1 LKTTVLMGAT
11 LGLLGAI
18 TVRAQ
23 DSFNQPPEPRRD
35 RPAAQTG
42 NRPPKPPLQQ
52 PPRPAPSGGAAETAE
67 RQDQGVTATN
77 RLHDGAMHGPT
88 PNSIPGGQLITT
100 PGLLD
105 LLKAAP
111 GRVLVFDVLG
121 AAERLPGALN
131 AVPAHQAGSFDDA
144 VQREFGQFLQ
154 QVTQGKRDTALVF
167 YCASTQCWMSYNAA
181 LRAIRMGYRN
191 VLWYRGG
198 LEAWKAA
205 RQPVQTAQ
213 AQQGQQPSQGP
224 LGTAQ
229 GTPQR

>member
-1 LKTTVLMGAT
+1 MKTAALMLAIW
-11 LGLLGAI
+11 GLLGAAP
-18 TVRAQ
+18 VRAQ
-23 DSFNQPPEPRRD
+23 DSFNQAPEPRRD
-35 RPAAQTG
+35 RP
-42 NRPPKPPLQQ
+42 PLQQ
-52 PPRPAPSGGAAETAE
+52 PVQPAPSSGAAASAE
-67 RQDQGVTATN
+67 RQDHGVAASN
-77 RLHDGAMHGPT
+77 KLHDGAMHGPT

-167 YCASTQCWMSYNAA
+167 YCASTQCWMSYNAS
-181 LRAIRMGYRN
+181 LRAIRMGYSN

-213 AQQGQQPSQGP
+213 RPTLQDSQGTQAP
-224 LGTAQ
+224 AGSSQ
-229 GTPQR
+229 SFPQR